1 MAEREDTMKPSRF
14 IIGYANYKIDQI
26 SKDGGTSAEER
37 NEKLRR
43 IDRAVRMYETG
54 ALTVDETIRAI
65 NVE

>member
-1 MAEREDTMKPSRF
+1 MKPSRF
-14 IIGYANYKIDQI
+14 IIGYANYKMEEI
-26 SKDGGTSAEER
+26 SREFATDADVK

-65 NVE
+65 NAE

>member
-1 MAEREDTMKPSRF
+1 MKPSRF
-14 IIGYANYKIDQI
+14 IIGYANYKTEAI

-54 ALTVDETIRAI
+54 ALTVDETIRVI
-65 NVE
+65 NAE

>member
-1 MAEREDTMKPSRF
+1 MKPSRF
-14 IIGYANYKIDQI
+14 IIGYANYKIEAI

-37 NEKLRR
+37 DEKIRR

-65 NVE
+65 NAE

>member
-1 MAEREDTMKPSRF
+1 MAERENTMKPSRF
-14 IIGYANYKIDQI
+14 IIGYSNYKIDEI

-65 NVE
+65 NAE